1 MRRENDRRVK
11 HSDETIAYIIDHYP
25 NENTNDVAA
34 AVGLPVRIV
43 RHIAGSRGVR
53 KSRDFI
59 KFVRNTRGEAR
70 AIEEQRR
77 RMLAAE
83 QKGKTRTD
91 AMEWPL
97 WYQRHGLAPAVYR

>member
-1 MRRENDRRVK
+1 MK
-11 HSDETIAYIIDHYP
+11 YSDDTIAYIIDHYP

-70 AIEEQRR
+70 AIEERQRR
-77 RMLAAE
+77 RLAAE
-83 QKGKTRTD
+83 QKGKSKTD

-97 WYQRHGLAPAVYR
+97 WYQRRGLAPAVYR

>member
-1 MRRENDRRVK
+1 MK
-11 HSDETIAYIIDHYP
+11 YSDETIAYIIDHYP

-34 AVGLPVRIV
+34 AVGLPARIV
-43 RHIAGSRGVR
+43 RHIACGHGVR

-59 KFVRNTRGEAR
+59 RFVRNTRGEAR
-70 AIEEQRR
+70 AIEERQR
-77 RMLAAE
+77 RMLAAA

-97 WYQRHGLAPAVYR
+97 WYQRHGLAPAIYR

>member
-1 MRRENDRRVK
+1 MK
-11 HSDETIAYIIDHYP
+11 YSDETIAYIIDHYP

-34 AVGLPVRIV
+34 AVGLPAQVV
-43 RHIAGSRGVR
+43 RHIAGGHGVR

-59 KFVRNTRGEAR
+59 RFVRNTRGETR

-77 RMLAAE
+77 RRLAAE
-83 QKGKTRTD
+83 QKGKSKTD

>member
-1 MRRENDRRVK
+1 MK
-11 HSDETIAYIIDHYP
+11 YSDETIAYIIDHYP

-34 AVGLPVRIV
+34 AVGLPARIV
-43 RHIAGSRGVR
+43 RYIACGHGVR

-59 KFVRNTRGEAR
+59 KFVRNTRSEAR
-70 AIEEQRR
+70 AIEERQRR
-77 RMLAAE
+77 RLAAE
-83 QKGKTRTD
+83 QKGKSKTD